1 MDFKRKL
8 LIAALPL
15 VFCVACTPKED
26 LNIKFA
32 EVHPA
37 GYAPVVAEQDM
48 GKKLEEQSKGEIS
61 FKMYAGGVLGS
72 EKEVVEQV
80 QSGAVQMTRVS
91 LGIVGPVVPDVNVFN
106 LPFVFRDQA
115 HMRTIIDGEIGQEIL
130 DKITNSQ
137 FNMVALAWMD
147 GGTRNLYT
155 KKPVR
160 QIADLKGMK
169 IRVQGNPVF
178 IETINDM
185 GGNGIAMATG
195 EIFSALQTGVIDGA
209 ENNPPT
215 YFQHNHYQ
223 NAKFFTMTEHL
234 ILPEPIVMAKAI
246 WEKLKPEQQVLVKKL
261 AREAQMEERVLWDK
275 SSDDAEVKLKAAGV
289 EFITLTPEQ
298 KKAFYD
304 ATQPVR
310 DKFGAP
316 YKDLISRIEAVQ
328 TNPALAAPST
338 QAAQ

>member
-1 MDFKRKL
+1 MDFKRTL
-8 LIAALPL
+8 LVAALPFA
-15 VFCVACTPKED
+15 FCLSGLAQAEIK
-26 LNIKFA
+26 IKFA

-37 GYAPVVAEQDM
+37 GYPPVVAEQAM

-61 FKMYAGGVLGS
+61 FKMFAGGVLGS
-72 EKEVVEQV
+72 EKEVIEQV
-80 QSGAVQMTRVS
+80 QSNAVQMTRVS

-106 LPFVFRDQA
+106 LPFIFRDQA
-115 HMRTIIDGEIGQEIL
+115 HMRAIIDGEVGQEIL
-130 DKITNSQ
+130 DKITNSE
-137 FNMVALAWMD
+137 FNLVALGWMD

-160 QIADLKGMK
+160 QISDLKGMK

-178 IETINDM
+178 IDTINQM

-215 YFQHNHYQ
+215 MLEHNHYQ
-223 NAKFFTMTEHL
+223 NAKFYTLTEHL
-234 ILPEPIVMAKAI
+234 ILPEPIVMSKAT
-246 WEKLKPEQQVLVKKL
+246 WNKLNPEQQALVKKL

-275 SSDDAEVKLKAAGV
+275 KSSEAEAKLKAGGV
-289 EFITLTPEQ
+289 EFIALTAEQ

-310 DKFGAP
+310 DKYGAP
-316 YKDLISRIEAVQ
+316 YKDLITRIEAVK
-328 TNPALAAPST
+328 
-338 QAAQ
+338 

>member
-1 MDFKRKL
+1 MDFKRTL
-8 LIAALPL
+8 LVAALPL
-15 VFCVACTPKED
+15 AFCLSGLAQAAI
-26 LNIKFA
+26 NIKFA

-37 GYAPVVAEQDM
+37 GYPPVVAEQEM
-48 GKKLEEQSKGEIS
+48 GKKLVEQSNGEIT
-61 FKMYAGGVLGS
+61 FKMFAGGVLGS

-80 QSGAVQMTRVS
+80 QSNAIQMTRVS

-106 LPFVFRDQA
+106 LPFIFRDQA
-115 HMRTIIDGEIGQEIL
+115 HMRSIIDGEIGQEIL
-130 DKITNSQ
+130 DKITNSE
-137 FNMVALAWMD
+137 FNLVALGWMD
-147 GGTRNLYT
+147 GGTRNLYS

-160 QIADLKGMK
+160 QISDLKGMK

-178 IETINDM
+178 IETINAM

-215 YFQHNHYQ
+215 MLEHNHYQ
-223 NAKFFTMTEHL
+223 NAKFYTLTEHL
-234 ILPEPIVMAKAI
+234 ILPEPIVMAKGT
-246 WEKLKPEQQVLVKKL
+246 WNKLNPEQQALVKKL

-275 SSDDAEVKLKAAGV
+275 KSSEAEAKLKAGGV

-310 DKFGAP
+310 DKYGAP
-316 YKDLISRIEAVQ
+316 YKELITRIEAVK
-328 TNPALAAPST
+328 
-338 QAAQ
+338 

>member
-1 MDFKRKL
+1 MNFKRKL

-15 VFCVACTPKED
+15 AFCFSNAAWSDVK
-26 LNIKFA
+26 IKFA
-32 EVHPA
+32 EVHPK
-37 GYAPVVAEQDM
+37 GYPPVVAEENM
-48 GKKLEEQSKGEIS
+48 GKKLEEQSKGDIS
-61 FKMYAGGVLGS
+61 FKMFAGGVLGS

-106 LPFVFRDQA
+106 LPFIFRDHA
-115 HMRTIIDGEIGQEIL
+115 HMRKIIDGEIGQEIL
-130 DKITNSQ
+130 DKITNSN

-160 QIADLKGMK
+160 DIADLKGMK
-169 IRVQGNPVF
+169 IRVQGNPLF
-178 IETINDM
+178 IDTVNAM

-215 YFQHNHYQ
+215 MLEHNHYQ
-223 NAKFFTMTEHL
+223 NAKFYTLTEHL
-234 ILPEPIVMAKAI
+234 ILPEPVVMAKTT
-246 WEKLKPEQQVLVKKL
+246 WEKLTPEQQALVKKL
-261 AREAQMEERVLWDK
+261 AVEAQAEERVLWDK
-275 SSDDAEVKLKAAGV
+275 KSAESEAKLKAGGV

-304 ATQPVR
+304 ATASVR
-310 DKFGAP
+310 AKYGAP
-316 YKDLISRIEAVQ
+316 YADLIKRIEAV
-328 TNPALAAPST
+328 N
-338 QAAQ
+338 

>member
-15 VFCVACTPKED
+15 AFCISNAAWADVK
-26 LNIKFA
+26 IKFA
-32 EVHPA
+32 EVHPK
-37 GYAPVVAEQDM
+37 GYPPVVAEEDM
-48 GKKLEEQSKGEIS
+48 GKKLQEQSKGEIS
-61 FKMYAGGVLGS
+61 FKMFAGGVLGS

-106 LPFVFRDQA
+106 LPFIFRDHA
-115 HMRTIIDGEIGQEIL
+115 HMRKIIDGEIGQEIL
-130 DKITNSQ
+130 DKITNSN

-160 QIADLKGMK
+160 DIADLKGMK
-169 IRVQGNPVF
+169 IRVQGNPLF
-178 IETINDM
+178 IDTVNAM

-215 YFQHNHYQ
+215 MLEHNHYQ
-223 NAKFFTMTEHL
+223 NAKFYTLTEHL
-234 ILPEPIVMAKAI
+234 ILPEPVVMAKTT
-246 WEKLKPEQQVLVKKL
+246 WDKLSPEQQALVKKL
-261 AREAQMEERVLWDK
+261 AVEAQAEERVLWDK
-275 SSDDAEVKLKAAGV
+275 KSADSEAKLKAGGV
-289 EFITLTPEQ
+289 EFITLTAEQ

-304 ATQPVR
+304 ATAPVR
-310 DKFGAP
+310 AKYGAP
-316 YKDLISRIEAVQ
+316 YADLIKRIEAV
-328 TNPALAAPST
+328 N
-338 QAAQ
+338 